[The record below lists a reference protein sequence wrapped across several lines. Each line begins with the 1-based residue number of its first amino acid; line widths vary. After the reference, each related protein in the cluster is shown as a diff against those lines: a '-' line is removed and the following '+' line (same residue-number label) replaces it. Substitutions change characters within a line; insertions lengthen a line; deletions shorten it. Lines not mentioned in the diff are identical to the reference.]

1 MTVSTA
7 EVDEAPEP
15 PNAPKRE
22 ALPTTPVVTAPTLD
36 DPVVNL
42 GADGFG
48 GVIGKRARL
57 PRSRATIAFL
67 LLLLTLLSTAVGIG
81 MREPCFSAAWT
92 GGGNQQYTHMCYTDI
107 PFMYQGRG
115 FSQNQVAYYSTNP
128 NDYLEY
134 PVITGAAMET
144 AALLAKHVPG
154 DANNQGRWFY
164 VFTTWFLLA
173 FAAITVVAL
182 IGISG
187 PRPWDAA
194 MFAIAPGLML
204 NGTINWD
211 LIAVGLAAVA
221 LLAWARSKPI
231 VAGVFIGLGTAAK
244 LYPALLLVALVL
256 LCWRAG
262 KMKAWA
268 LCVAGAV
275 GSWLAVNLPF
285 MIENW
290 HSWLYFYTF
299 NKTRGADW
307 GSLWLFL
314 EYSPLHMSF
323 DFKQIN
329 LLFGVLLLVSC
340 IGIGLIA
347 WLARNRPRVAQ
358 IAFLTAAAFI
368 LFNKVYSPQYVL
380 WLIPLAVLARPRWRD
395 FLIWQACEVIYYGG
409 IWLYLI
415 TVADPN
421 ANRGLP
427 QGGYDTVIAVH
438 IGGTI
443 FFVVQVI
450 RDIFDNRR
458 DPVRAAGFDDPG
470 GGVLDQAPDVYGFRD
485 PFALAAVPAQAR
497 AEESAAADGED
508 GDGKS
513 DADTTAVGTASGDA
527 EASGEAS
534 EDHENAGVSART
546 TAIADPTANAVEV
559 TELGDEPDDEHAPVT
574 RPESES

>member
-1 MTVSTA
+1 MVTRMTVSTA

-15 PNAPKRE
+15 PRQEKRE
-22 ALPTTPVVTAPTLD
+22 ARPTPLVVTAPSLD
-36 DPVVNL
+36 DPVANL
-42 GADGFG
+42 GVDGFG
-48 GVIGKRARL
+48 GVIGRRARL
-57 PRSRATIAFL
+57 PRSRATMAFL

-81 MREPCFSAAWT
+81 MREPCFSSAWT

-115 FSQNQVAYYSTNP
+115 FSQGQVAYYSTNP

-144 AALLAKHVPG
+144 AALLARHVPG
-154 DANNQGRWFY
+154 DSNNQGRWFY

-194 MFAIAPGLML
+194 MFALAPGLML

-231 VAGVFIGLGTAAK
+231 LAGIFIGLGTAAK

-262 KMKAWA
+262 KMKAFA
-268 LCVAGAV
+268 LCLAGAV

-299 NKTRGADW
+299 NENRGADW

-314 EYSPLHMSF
+314 EYSPLHVPF
-323 DFKQIN
+323 DAHKIN
-329 LLFGVLLLVSC
+329 FLFAILLAASC
-340 IGIGLIA
+340 VGIGLIA

-358 IAFLTAAAFI
+358 IAFLVAAAFI

-395 FLIWQACEVIYYGG
+395 FLIWQACEVVYYGA

-415 TVADPN
+415 TVSND

-427 QGGYDTVIAVH
+427 EGGYDAAIAIH
-438 IGGTI
+438 IGGTV

-458 DPVRAAGFDDPG
+458 DPVRAGGFDDPG

-485 PFALAAVPAQAR
+485 PFGPATVPVQGRVAESTGGDAGESAGALA
-497 AEESAAADGED
+497 DG
-508 GDGKS
+508 GDH
-513 DADTTAVGTASGDA
+513 AASGQGRGAESDTADA
-527 EASGEAS
+527 A
-534 EDHENAGVSART
+534 
-546 TAIADPTANAVEV
+546 PEV
-559 TELGDEPDDEHAPVT
+559 VELGDGEGPGGAAGSPPDLSA
-574 RPESES
+574 

>member
-1 MTVSTA
+1 MVTRMTVSTA

-15 PNAPKRE
+15 PRAPERE
-22 ALPTTPVVTAPTLD
+22 ARPKTFVVTAPSLD
-36 DPVVNL
+36 DPVANL
-42 GADGFG
+42 GSDGFG
-48 GVIGKRARL
+48 GVIGRRARL
-57 PRSRATIAFL
+57 PRGRATVAFL

-81 MREPCFSAAWT
+81 MRQPCFSTAWT

-115 FSQNQVAYYSTNP
+115 FSQGEVAYYSTNP
-128 NDYLEY
+128 NNYLEY

-144 AALLAKHVPG
+144 AALLARHVPG

-204 NGTINWD
+204 NGSINWD

-231 VAGVFIGLGTAAK
+231 LAGVFIGLGTAAK

-268 LCVAGAV
+268 LCMAGAI
-275 GSWLAVNLPF
+275 GSWLVVNLPF

-290 HSWLYFYTF
+290 HSWIYFYTF
-299 NKTRGADW
+299 NENRGADW

-314 EYSPLHMSF
+314 EYSPLHMTF
-323 DFKQIN
+323 NANQIN
-329 LLFGVLLLVSC
+329 TLFAVLLAVSC
-340 IGIGLIA
+340 VGIGLIA

-358 IAFLTAAAFI
+358 IAFLAAAAFI

-395 FLIWQACEVIYYGG
+395 FLIWQACEVIYYGA

-415 TVADPN
+415 TVSND

-427 QGGYDTVIAVH
+427 EGGYDFAIAIH
-438 IGGTI
+438 IGGTL

-458 DPVRAAGFDDPG
+458 DPVRAGGFDDPG

-485 PFALAAVPAQAR
+485 PFAPAVVPAQAR
-497 AEESAAADGED
+497 ADKPTAKEDDGDAGERDGETASESEPDENAIEVVELGED
-508 GDGKS
+508 GAAANDDSNGGS
-513 DADTTAVGTASGDA
+513 SSSSRANPP
-527 EASGEAS
+527 EI
-534 EDHENAGVSART
+534 SA
-546 TAIADPTANAVEV
+546 
-559 TELGDEPDDEHAPVT
+559 
-574 RPESES
+574 

>member
-15 PNAPKRE
+15 RATR
-22 ALPTTPVVTAPTLD
+22 PTTLVVTAPSLD
-36 DPVVNL
+36 DPVANL

-48 GVIGKRARL
+48 GVLGRRARL
-57 PRSRATIAFL
+57 PRGRATMAFL

-81 MREPCFSAAWT
+81 MREPCFKSSWT

-115 FSQNQVAYYSTNP
+115 FSQGHVAYYSTNP

-144 AALLAKHVPG
+144 AALLARHVPG

-182 IGISG
+182 IGVSG
-187 PRPWDAA
+187 PRPWDAM
-194 MFAIAPGLML
+194 MFAVAPGLML

-221 LLAWARSKPI
+221 LLAWARGKPV
-231 VAGVFIGLGTAAK
+231 VAGIFIGLGTAAK

-262 KMKAWA
+262 KMKSWA
-268 LCVAGAV
+268 LCLAGAA

-290 HSWLYFYTF
+290 HSWTYFYTF
-299 NKTRGADW
+299 NENRGADW

-323 DFKQIN
+323 KPNQIN
-329 LLFGVLLLVSC
+329 TLFAVLLAVSC
-340 IGIGLIA
+340 VGIGLIA
-347 WLARNRPRVAQ
+347 WLARHRPRVAQ

-395 FLIWQACEVIYYGG
+395 FLIWQACEVLYYGA
-409 IWLYLI
+409 IWMYLV
-415 TVADPN
+415 TLNTPE
-421 ANRGLP
+421 RGLP
-427 QGGYDTVIAVH
+427 QGGYDTAIAIH
-438 IGGTI
+438 IGGTL

-450 RDIFDNRR
+450 RDIFDTRR
-458 DPVRAAGFDDPG
+458 DPVRAGGFDDPG

-485 PFALAAVPAQAR
+485 LLEVAAVPSQSR
-497 AEESAAADGED
+497 PAETAAAGES
-508 GDGKS
+508 GDEEGEAGTGALGTARTGAGHS
-513 DADTTAVGTASGDA
+513 DEAATGSGADADAQQPDTAS
-527 EASGEAS
+527 
-534 EDHENAGVSART
+534 
-546 TAIADPTANAVEV
+546 
-559 TELGDEPDDEHAPVT
+559 
-574 RPESES
+574 

>member
-1 MTVSTA
+1 MVTRMTVSTA
-7 EVDEAPEP
+7 ELDDASEP
-15 PNAPKRE
+15 PRGPETHDAQHAARP
-22 ALPTTPVVTAPTLD
+22 ALLGVTAPTLD
-36 DPVVNL
+36 DPVANI
-42 GADGFG
+42 GSDGFG
-48 GVIGKRARL
+48 GVIGRRARL
-57 PRSRATIAFL
+57 PRTRATMAFL
-67 LLLLTLLSTAVGIG
+67 LIVLTLLSTAVGIG
-81 MREPCFSAAWT
+81 MREPCFKSAWT
-92 GGGNQQYTHMCYTDI
+92 GGGNQQYTHMCYTDV

-115 FSQNQVAYYSTNP
+115 FSQSHVAYYSTNP

-134 PVITGAAMET
+134 PVVTGAAMET
-144 AALLAKHVPG
+144 AALLARHVPG

-194 MFAIAPGLML
+194 MFAVAPGLML

-221 LLAWARSKPI
+221 LLAWARRKPML
-231 VAGVFIGLGTAAK
+231 AGAFIGLGTAAK

-262 KMKAWA
+262 KMRQWA
-268 LCVAGAV
+268 ECMIGAAGA
-275 GSWLAVNLPF
+275 WLAVNLPF

-290 HSWLYFYTF
+290 HSWIYFYTF
-299 NKTRGADW
+299 NQKRGADW

-314 EYSPLHMSF
+314 EYSPLHLNFTAS
-323 DFKQIN
+323 QIN
-329 LLFGVLLLVSC
+329 TAFAVLLALSC
-340 IGIGLIA
+340 VGIGLIT

-358 IAFLTAAAFI
+358 IAFLAASAFI

-395 FLIWQACEVIYYGG
+395 FLIWQACEVIYYGA

-415 TVADPN
+415 TLNTPD
-421 ANRGLP
+421 RGLP
-427 QGGYDTVIAVH
+427 QGGYDTAIAVH
-438 IGGTI
+438 IGGTL

-458 DPVRAAGFDDPG
+458 DPVRAGGHDDPG
-470 GGVLDQAPDVYGFRD
+470 GGGLDHAPDVYGFRD
-485 PFALAAVPAQAR
+485 LF
-497 AEESAAADGED
+497 D
-508 GDGKS
+508 
-513 DADTTAVGTASGDA
+513 VGTDKPVEDVTPQIPAPDA
-527 EASGEAS
+527 
-534 EDHENAGVSART
+534 
-546 TAIADPTANAVEV
+546 
-559 TELGDEPDDEHAPVT
+559 
-574 RPESES
+574 ESESEKSESKSESEDDTRDGAPRTGTTPETPSDVSA